1 MFFMA
6 SLKLFIFPIFLFMVL
21 ASTQL
26 AQCNT
31 LKAKISCLDCQS
43 NYDFSGNL
51 IMVKC
56 ERVKNLTIAITK
68 ADGSFETPLPSDMA
82 SVDSEAA
89 PPPPKCIAKLVGGSH
104 QLFASRK
111 ELVSTIIK
119 ETNSKFFTIATALR
133 FSTCKEINRK
143 CKAIKKESIEDSKTF
158 DLPNLPPE
166 WGFPPTSYYLPVLPI
181 IGIP

>member
-1 MFFMA
+1 
-6 SLKLFIFPIFLFMVL
+6 
-21 ASTQL
+21 
-26 AQCNT
+26 
-31 LKAKISCLDCQS
+31 
-43 NYDFSGNL
+43 
-51 IMVKC
+51 MVKC

>member
-1 MFFMA
+1 MF
-6 SLKLFIFPIFLFMVL
+6 IVL
-21 ASTQL
+21 IASTQR

-56 ERVKNLTIAITK
+56 ERAKNLTIAITK
-68 ADGSFETPLPSDMA
+68 ADGSFETSLPSNMA
-82 SVDSEAA
+82 SEAA
-89 PPPPKCIAKLVGGSH
+89 PSSPKCIAKLLGGSH

-111 ELVSTIIK
+111 EMVSTIIK
-119 ETNSKFFTIATALR
+119 ETNSKFFTIATALK
-133 FSTCKEINRK
+133 FSTCKEISRN
-143 CKAIKKESIEDSKTF
+143 CKAIKKESVEDSKTF
-158 DLPNLPPE
+158 DFPLPPE
-166 WGFPPTSYYLPVLPI
+166 WGFPPTSYYIPVLPI